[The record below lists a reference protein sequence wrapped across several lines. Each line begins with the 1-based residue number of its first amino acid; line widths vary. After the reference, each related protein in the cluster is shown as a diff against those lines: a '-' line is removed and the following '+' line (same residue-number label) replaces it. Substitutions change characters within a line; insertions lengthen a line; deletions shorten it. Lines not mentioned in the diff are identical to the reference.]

1 MKLMVSLAI
10 KQAFNGGLK
19 PNNTR
24 HKRQQAG
31 WTSAEL
37 LGLCLMLLDEIYD
50 NQNLGVIYMKFLLVL
65 SLLLPS
71 VVFASSSKFQ
81 QVEQDVRAIEA
92 SLSARIGVSVLD
104 TQNGEY
110 WDYNG
115 DQRFPLTSTFKTI
128 ACAKLLYD
136 DEQGKVNSNSTVEIK
151 KADLVTYSPVIEK
164 QVGQAIT
171 FDNACFAT
179 MTTSDNAAA
188 NLILSA
194 VGGPEGVTDFLRQV
208 GDKETRLDRIE
219 PDLNEGKLDDLRDT
233 TTPKAI
239 ASTLN
244 KLLFGS
250 VLSEMN
256 QKKLESWM
264 VNNQVTGNLLRS
276 VLPNGW
282 NIADR
287 SGAGGFGA
295 RSITAVVWSKH
306 QSRII
311 LSIYLA
317 QTQASMAERNDAIV
331 KIGRSIF
338 DVYTSQPR

>member
-1 MKLMVSLAI
+1 M
-10 KQAFNGGLK
+10 

-188 NLILSA
+188 NIILSA